1 MVLGFLRAPVA
12 SHSSSIYGISADL
25 KMPSLGLLSWVLQ
38 LVNPKSQEHLAVL
51 TEVSGLEIEG
61 IFETM

>member
-1 MVLGFLRAPVA
+1 MA